1 MNLRLILI
9 TIPAF
14 FSATLFGQV
23 LSPDTKL
30 AVNTISTLLPRMK
43 VNEQYTQPIA
53 PESFV
58 KVRGEWEAFNNLH
71 TEAVNAWNKI
81 PKSEYNQPEVLAIR
95 KPLSERITF
104 FQQWTTQLKA
114 TQKMIND
121 NPAAYAAPAPVLSE
135 SGKQKLAQAA
145 PLLATIEIRKEYAGI
160 LTPAQ
165 YVPACEWYLKTKGNF
180 NKASMLLNS
189 LQKLERPHPDA
200 LVIEGKVLEIQSV
213 FLNVQNQLK
222 AVGTAQAGSG
232 LRKMWYDDVQKYK
245 DAVLIYA
252 DVLGFDLPQNTTNSW
267 TLFELKPENYEQTLK
282 DLESLAAL
290 MTGTYKDVVDNLSN
304 PFQTLDNSPC
314 VYRLVSVNRK
324 ALLPEVVKLSALRFM
339 TNAMHGAPRIEDL
352 EKDEGWMDG
361 GFTPAESKKRLAEVK
376 SRFLP
381 VLKKSG
387 ISEKDAGLDKLDTA
401 YNGFWRR
408 AEELAP
414 NWEFP
419 SDANATGDTRAKTL
433 FTNEIKAAYPGA
445 QIIKLGFAW
454 DAKWTVYLNEKN
466 QPKHR
471 TIGTTALIKIPGEK
485 YYTAWRLLFNED
497 YVGGGKFSG
506 GGIQW
511 LKWRWQGN
519 K

>member
-165 YVPACEWYLKTKGNF
+165 YVPACEWYLKTK
-180 NKASMLLNS
+180 A
-189 LQKLERPHPDA
+189 
-200 LVIEGKVLEIQSV
+200 I
-213 FLNVQNQLK
+213 
-222 AVGTAQAGSG
+222 
-232 LRKMWYDDVQKYK
+232 
-245 DAVLIYA
+245 
-252 DVLGFDLPQNTTNSW
+252 
-267 TLFELKPENYEQTLK
+267 
-282 DLESLAAL
+282 
-290 MTGTYKDVVDNLSN
+290 
-304 PFQTLDNSPC
+304 
-314 VYRLVSVNRK
+314 
-324 ALLPEVVKLSALRFM
+324 
-339 TNAMHGAPRIEDL
+339 
-352 EKDEGWMDG
+352 
-361 GFTPAESKKRLAEVK
+361 
-376 SRFLP
+376 
-381 VLKKSG
+381 
-387 ISEKDAGLDKLDTA
+387 
-401 YNGFWRR
+401 
-408 AEELAP
+408 
-414 NWEFP
+414 
-419 SDANATGDTRAKTL
+419 
-433 FTNEIKAAYPGA
+433 
-445 QIIKLGFAW
+445 
-454 DAKWTVYLNEKN
+454 
-466 QPKHR
+466 
-471 TIGTTALIKIPGEK
+471 LIKHPC
-485 YYTAWRLLFNED
+485 Y
-497 YVGGGKFSG
+497 
-506 GGIQW
+506 
-511 LKWRWQGN
+511 
-519 K
+519 